1 MVKTIYF
8 YYLALDPMI
17 LQVIGAPCMD
27 LGGGGSQLHLVSG
40 VDHPGSDSV
49 RLLTMTIQDNIRG
62 ISIVL

>member
-27 LGGGGSQLHLVSG
+27 LGGGHNYIWLV
-40 VDHPGSDSV
+40 VWITQVRTQSDY
-49 RLLTMTIQDNIRG
+49 
-62 ISIVL
+62 